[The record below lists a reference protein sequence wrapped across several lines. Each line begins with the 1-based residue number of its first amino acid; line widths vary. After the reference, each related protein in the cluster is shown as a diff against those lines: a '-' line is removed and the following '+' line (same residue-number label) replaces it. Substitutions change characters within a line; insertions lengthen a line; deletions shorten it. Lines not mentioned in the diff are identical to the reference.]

1 MIWIYHFI
9 VVTLLL
15 LITIK
20 TKKEAFFIKASFFY
34 AIFIFGQRWMTGTD
48 FPYYLRYT
56 LIDFHV
62 REPIYDMLQRII
74 MNYDLYFGLL
84 VFFVFTLILF
94 NYYRFIIKIDRHVVL
109 MLYLFLFAEI
119 FFAQMSQLR
128 QFVAISFFLNSY
140 YYSFHKQYMKSAINI
155 LLAIG
160 FHTSAFFMIPF
171 LFIRLNLNRI
181 KVLYFLLLSSI
192 LPLIDVSIILKLPI
206 FSRYSSYLGSVF
218 DTKLSIFHY
227 FKFYALLGIVVLF
240 AWYIKEYKAKPIDQM
255 ILNGLVFN
263 MLLYSIS
270 FQFALIIRFSFYLKI
285 FEIIFL
291 VYFLKELQQ
300 FSLKILKPLIV
311 TFFISIY
318 AGVALTDP
326 YNITRYEF
334 RRLRLYEEKTEKQLR
349 YEIDTFED

>member
-1 MIWIYHFI
+1 MIWLFHFI
-9 VVTLLL
+9 VITSLA

-20 TKKEAFFIKASFFY
+20 TKKEAFFIKASFLY
-34 AIFIFGQRWMTGTD
+34 AVFIFGQRWMTGTD

-62 REPIYDMLQRII
+62 QEPIYDMLQRII
-74 MNYDLYFGLL
+74 MSYDLYFGLL
-84 VFFVFTLILF
+84 VFFIFTLILF

-128 QFVAISFFLNSY
+128 QFVAISFFLNGY
-140 YYSFHKQYMKSAINI
+140 YYSFQKNYIKSTINI

-160 FHTSAFFMIPF
+160 FHTSVFFMIPF

-192 LPLIDVSIILKLPI
+192 LPLIDISMILHIPI
-206 FSRYSSYLGSVF
+206 FSRYSHYLGTVF

-227 FKFYALLGIVVLF
+227 FKFYALLVVVFLF
-240 AWYIKEYKAKPIDQM
+240 AWYIKEYKTKPIDQM

-263 MLLYSIS
+263 MLLYSLS
-270 FQFALIIRFSFYLKI
+270 FQFGLIIRFSFYLKV
-285 FEIIFL
+285 FEVIFL
-291 VYFLKELQQ
+291 VYFLKELRE

-311 TFFISIY
+311 TFFLGIY
-318 AGVALTDP
+318 AGVAITDP

-334 RRLRLYEEKTEKQLR
+334 RRLRLHEEKTEKELH
-349 YEIDTFED
+349 YEIDTFYD

>member
-1 MIWIYHFI
+1 MIWIFHFI

-20 TKKEAFFIKASFFY
+20 IKKEAFFIKASFLY

-56 LIDFHV
+56 LVNFHV
-62 REPIYDMLQRII
+62 KEPIYDMLQRII

-84 VFFVFTLILF
+84 VFLVFTLILF
-94 NYYRFIIKIDRHVVL
+94 NYYRFIIKVDRHVIL

-140 YYSFHKQYMKSAINI
+140 YYAFHKNNIKSAINI
-155 LLAIG
+155 LLAVG
-160 FHTSAFFMIPF
+160 FHTSALFMVPF
-171 LFIRLNLNRI
+171 LFIRLKLNRI
-181 KVLYFLLLSSI
+181 KVLYLLLLSSI
-192 LPLIDVSIILKLPI
+192 LPLIDVSIILNIPI
-206 FSRYSSYLGSVF
+206 FSRYSHYLGSAF

-227 FKFYALLGIVVLF
+227 FKFYALLGVVFLF
-240 AWYIKEYKAKPIDQM
+240 AWYIKKYKDKPMDQM

-270 FQFALIIRFSFYLKI
+270 FQFGLIIRFSFYLKI
-285 FEIIFL
+285 FEVIFL
-291 VYFLKELQQ
+291 VYFLKELQE
-300 FSLKILKPLIV
+300 FSLKILKPVIV
-311 TFFISIY
+311 TFFLGIY
-318 AGVALTDP
+318 AGLALTDP

-334 RRLRLYEEKTEKQLR
+334 RRLRFYEDKTEKQLY